1 MDSDAVMEGS
11 STSVQVAPRLPST
24 EGEHTSSLM
33 PNVLPPAR
41 EFRDIQVKVHIRRPE
56 KDSWAYLGRALVSQ
70 EVVGQSSRVV
80 VRSLT
85 SGKVLV
91 AFGEVSELQAEK
103 RGNFVVV
110 GCVEGSRVI
119 SWSLNAV
126 NNSETLRLL
135 ASIELACY
143 RCRLAVVDPRTHT
156 KSRRRIERVIKEDR
170 RRRHRRR
177 KDQDAMIDAFQQHH
191 LGDDVPE
198 S

>member
-1 MDSDAVMEGS
+1 MDNDAVMEGS
-11 STSVQVAPRLPST
+11 SSSVQVAPRLPST
-24 EGEHTSSLM
+24 ESEYTSSLM

-56 KDSWAYLGRALVSQ
+56 KDSWAYLGL
-70 EVVGQSSRVV
+70 VGQASRVV

-85 SGKVLV
+85 SSKVLV

-110 GCVEGSRVI
+110 GCVEGSRVV

-126 NNSETLRLL
+126 NNTETLRLL

-191 LGDDVPE
+191 LGDDVPG

>member
-1 MDSDAVMEGS
+1 MDNDAVMEGS
-11 STSVQVAPRLPST
+11 SSSVQVAPRPPSVGI
-24 EGEHTSSLM
+24 EYASPPM
-33 PNVLPPAR
+33 PNALPPAR

-80 VRSLT
+80 IRSLT

-91 AFGEVSELQAEK
+91 AFGEISELQAEK

-110 GCVEGSRVI
+110 GCVEGSRVL
-119 SWSLNAV
+119 SWSLNAL

-143 RCRLAVVDPRTHT
+143 RCRLAVGDPRTHT

-191 LGDDVPE
+191 LGNDGPE

>member
-11 STSVQVAPRLPST
+11 SSSVQVAPRLPST
-24 EGEHTSSLM
+24 ESEYTSSLM
-33 PNVLPPAR
+33 PNGLPPAR

-85 SGKVLV
+85 SSKVLV
-91 AFGEVSELQAEK
+91 AFGE
-103 RGNFVVV
+103 
-110 GCVEGSRVI
+110 
-119 SWSLNAV
+119 AV
-126 NNSETLRLL
+126 NNTETLRLL

-191 LGDDVPE
+191 LVDDVPE